1 MKKLILL
8 TVISMLLTLQGCDK
22 VTNVIDKDTPRA
34 AGTRNVL
41 VEDYTGHKCGNC
53 PAAAAQLTSLETQY
67 PGRVIPLAVHA
78 GFFAKT
84 NAQYPTDFQTA
95 DGDAYDLLFGN
106 GAAGNPNGLVNRTGW
121 GTASFIEQWPAWAS
135 NVASEMAKQAVF
147 NIRIKNVFNASTRLL
162 NTNITVKSLTGN
174 AGTYKLVVLLTED
187 SLVAEQLDYRQP
199 VGQQTIPDYVF
210 NHVLRGSVNS
220 TWGDAI
226 FSVAPAAKNDSVV
239 KSYPNYTLNGG
250 YRANKCHIVAYVYDA
265 DASSATHYQVL
276 EANEAL
282 VQ

>member
-1 MKKLILL
+1 MKKLSLIIIISILF
-8 TVISMLLTLQGCDK
+8 ILQGCDK
-22 VTNVIDKDTPRA
+22 VTNVIDKGTVRA

-53 PAAAAQLTSLETQY
+53 PAAAVQLTSLETQY

-78 GFFAKT
+78 GYFAKT
-84 NAQYPTDFQTA
+84 NAQYPTDFQTS
-95 DGDAYDLLFGN
+95 DGNAYDLLFGN

-121 GTASFIEQWPAWAS
+121 GTASFIEQWTSWAS
-135 NVASEMAKQAVF
+135 QVASEMAKQAVF
-147 NIRIKNVFNASTRLL
+147 NIRINPVFNTSTRQL
-162 NTNITVKSLTGN
+162 NTNITVKSLTAN
-174 AGTYKLVVLLTED
+174 SGTYKLVVLLTED

-199 VGQQTIPDYVF
+199 IGQQTIPNYIF
-210 NHVLRGSVNS
+210 NHVLRGAVNS

-226 FSVAPAAKNDSVV
+226 FINTAAKNDSVV
-239 KSYPNYTLNGG
+239 KSYTNFTVNTG

-265 DASSATHYQVL
+265 DVSSTTHYQVL

-282 VQ
+282 LK